1 MTDPTID
8 AAHDLLADSLA
19 TMRAVVAGADPA
31 ALDWR
36 PGGEDTNSI
45 AVLAIHSM
53 HSTRSWLSV
62 ATGAPL
68 PERDR
73 PSEFLATAD
82 DVDEL
87 LAFFDAMSNECR
99 ALLHDV
105 EAWDPGEL
113 LEAHRATRD
122 DQEPVS
128 AAWALIHALQHLR
141 EHVAHTQLTR
151 QLWDRQPG
159 RS

>member
-1 MTDPTID
+1 MTDPIIT
-8 AAHDLLADSLA
+8 AARDLLDDSL
-19 TMRAVVAGADPA
+19 GALRGTIEGVDPA

-36 PGGEDTNSI
+36 PAGEDTNSI

-53 HSTRSWLSV
+53 HSTRSWLSR
-62 ATGAPL
+62 ATGAPM

-73 PSEFLATAD
+73 PSEFVATAD

-87 LAFFDAMSNECR
+87 LAFFDSMSEDCR
-99 ALLHDV
+99 AILDN
-105 EAWDPGEL
+105 AGPFDPGEIL
-113 LEAHRATRD
+113 SGERAARTYRE
-122 DQEPVS
+122 EPVS

-151 QLWDRQPG
+151 QLWDGQHA
-159 RS
+159 